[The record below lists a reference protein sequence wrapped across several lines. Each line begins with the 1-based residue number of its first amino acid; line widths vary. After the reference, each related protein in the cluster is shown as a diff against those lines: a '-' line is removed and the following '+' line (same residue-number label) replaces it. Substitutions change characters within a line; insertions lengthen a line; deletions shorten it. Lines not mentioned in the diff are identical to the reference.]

1 MTIESTINDGE
12 QLLARVWKLIAAQ
25 GVIAIAFGIVLLVWP
40 SIGLAAMTGVV
51 GAFALITGG
60 AAAVAAFRLPKEAKD
75 ARVWLAMQAVIG
87 LGIGALVLI
96 WPDLSSKALLYTIA
110 IWAIAAG
117 AVRFWAS
124 FALPLTGSQSLLL
137 AINGC
142 ALSAFG
148 LIMFVKP
155 GAGAIA
161 LLALVA
167 AYAIVDGIFS
177 LGLAR
182 ELRHAEGS
190 VQRFL
195 PRPTPR
201 AAVQRSAS

>member
-12 QLLARVWKLIAAQ
+12 QLLARVWKVIAAQ

-40 SIGLAAMTGVV
+40 SIGLATMTGVV
-51 GAFALITGG
+51 GAFALITGC

-75 ARVWLAMQAVIG
+75 ARIWLALQALIG
-87 LGIGALVLI
+87 LTIGIAVLV

-110 IWAIAAG
+110 IWAIAVG

-124 FALPLTGSQSLLL
+124 FALPLTGSESLLL

-167 AYAIVDGIFS
+167 AYAIIDGIFN
-177 LGLAR
+177 LALAR
-182 ELRHAEGS
+182 ELRHAVDAAE
-190 VQRFL
+190 RIT

-201 AAVQRSAS
+201 PAVQR

>member
-12 QLLARVWKLIAAQ
+12 QLLGRVWKLIAAQ

-40 SIGLAAMTGVV
+40 SIGLATMTGVV
-51 GAFALITGG
+51 GAFALVTGSV
-60 AAAVAAFRLPKEAKD
+60 AAVAAFRLPKEAKD
-75 ARVWLAMQAVIG
+75 ARIWLAMQALIG
-87 LGIGALVLI
+87 LAIGALVLV

-117 AVRFWAS
+117 VVRFWAS
-124 FALPLTGSQSLLL
+124 LALPLAGAESLLL

-167 AYAIVDGIFS
+167 AYAIVDGIFN

-182 ELRHAEGS
+182 ELRHA
-190 VQRFL
+190 VDAAKRIT

-201 AAVQRSAS
+201 PAVQR